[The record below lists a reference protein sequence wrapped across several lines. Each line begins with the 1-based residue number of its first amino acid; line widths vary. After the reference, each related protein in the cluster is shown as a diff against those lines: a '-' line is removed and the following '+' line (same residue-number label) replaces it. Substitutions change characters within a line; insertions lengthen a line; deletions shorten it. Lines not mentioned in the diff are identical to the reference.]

1 MQQLEEAA
9 RKLDGTLLQSMHELD
24 RRNMLLAASAF
35 TIQEGHAAQVCVY
48 MYNAYM
54 IMNTNTKICTSMQVY
69 IYISPAPQSIKDAT
83 IFGKILTLGHL
94 VQPVHTYSSFTRS
107 VLVL

>member
-1 MQQLEEAA
+1 MEEAA
-9 RKLDGTLLQSMHELD
+9 RKLDGALLQSMRELD
-24 RRNMLLAASAF
+24 RRNVQLATSAF
-35 TIQEGHAAQVCVY
+35 TTQEGHAAQVCVY

-83 IFGKILTLGHL
+83 IFGQIHTLGHL
-94 VQPVHTYSSFTRS
+94 VQPVYTYSSFTRS